1 MTTIDGPKPNADS
14 ADNWATGITRTLN
27 EQRALARSFLKRQR
41 ADKTA
46 QPAGGAARSGQNG
59 SHNGELTDVDLAT
72 MAGRLMNEVEQLRVE
87 LSHARKRTQT
97 GSAGPTPA
105 PDKGDLDTDDNALRK
120 ELDELRAERQHL
132 LDRLAQSENDP
143 GSHPQT
149 ELSEQQHDDLRRR
162 FEMAVEDV
170 RELKACNAELEEKLR
185 QGVRGEQAAVTN
197 SPSDTGLDWAAQK
210 QRLLAQ
216 LDDFDDDDEEEAR
229 DKLAVDGAIRI
240 TDQVV
245 AEKEKEIV
253 ELKAQLAKAPA
264 EQEHHAGAADLIGN
278 DEAIQSER
286 AKLIQLQ
293 DDWKQKLR
301 KAEIEISV
309 EKAKV
314 ARERTQLEEQL
325 HVYEARLAEQEA
337 NGPTSSD
344 SNKPKKLGKRK
355 WLSRLGLADDD

>member
-1 MTTIDGPKPNADS
+1 MTTIDAPKPNAGS
-14 ADNWATGITRTLN
+14 ADDWAMGITRALN
-27 EQRALARSFLKRQR
+27 EQRARARSFLKRQR
-41 ADKTA
+41 ARQTA
-46 QPAGGAARSGQNG
+46 QTAGGAAGSGQNG
-59 SHNGELTDVDLAT
+59 SHKSELTDVDLAT

-87 LSHARKRTQT
+87 LSHARRRTQT
-97 GSAGPTPA
+97 VPTGSTPSA
-105 PDKGDLDTDDNALRK
+105 DNGDLDTNENALRK

-132 LDRLAQSENDP
+132 LDRLAQSEKDP
-143 GSHPQT
+143 GCHPQT

-185 QGVRGEQAAVTN
+185 QGARGEKAAVTN
-197 SPSDTGLDWAAQK
+197 SPSDTGLDWEAQK

-216 LDDFDDDDEEEAR
+216 LDDFDDEEAR
-229 DKLAVDGAIRI
+229 DKLTVDGAIRI

-245 AEKEKEIV
+245 AEKEKEIA
-253 ELKAQLAKAPA
+253 ELKAQLAEAPA
-264 EQEHHAGAADLIGN
+264 EQKNHPGAADLIGN
-278 DEAIQSER
+278 DEAIQRER
-286 AKLIQLQ
+286 AKLMQLQ

-301 KAEIEISV
+301 KAEVEISV

-337 NGPTSSD
+337 NGPTSSNSD
-344 SNKPKKLGKRK
+344 QPKKLGKRR